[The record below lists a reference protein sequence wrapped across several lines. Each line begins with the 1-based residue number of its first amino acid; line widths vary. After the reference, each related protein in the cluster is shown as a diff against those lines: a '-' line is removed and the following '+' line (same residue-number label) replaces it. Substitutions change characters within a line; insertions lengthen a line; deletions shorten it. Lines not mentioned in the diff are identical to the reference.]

1 MNVFK
6 TMTVSALMLSALI
19 ISGNVAATSDQEEAI
34 KKGQAH
40 YQFLCANC
48 HGDKAD
54 GTGHYAQLLKYSPA
68 NLTNLKRAGDESIA
82 ERVLKAM
89 SGRHQVGEGQ
99 KKNMPVFSDDIE
111 INRVYE
117 IVQYLKSIQ
126 K

>member
-1 MNVFK
+1 MNNIK
-6 TMTVSALMLSALI
+6 SMALSGLFMAGMVLT
-19 ISGNVAATSDQEEAI
+19 GNVVAAADQDDAI
-34 KKGQAH
+34 NKGKAH
-40 YQFLCANC
+40 YEFLCANC

-54 GTGHYAQLLKYSPA
+54 GTGHYAQLLKYVPA
-68 NLTNLKRAGDESIA
+68 NLTTLKQTGDESIA

-89 SGRHQVGEGQ
+89 SGRHKVGEGQ

-117 IVQYLKSIQ
+117 IVEYLKSIQ